1 MKLLDYALL
10 CALSGMSASVHAQ
23 SALPLTGNA
32 SPADAQQATAPQP
45 TQDKPA
51 DKAALQCNDDSCSSK
66 DGLVFRL
73 RTRSYD
79 QPVTQG
85 TDKKSTSK
93 ALQPDRRVTI
103 QVDEPAKPVAL
114 PGKATAVGKWSVQL
128 PNGGVIWATEDP
140 SLGQPQMAVS
150 GNNLVA
156 YDGSKVTKPVKF
168 YGSTNY
174 SAFMKRAE
182 VVVFRG
188 SDNDLVTPLAT
199 IPLKLGAIM
208 EGEWDGSINASTGA
222 PLRVGD
228 ELIYVVRAW
237 SDDKTYDE
245 TYPSRMQLVRPD
257 ELEVQQQRTTAQAV
271 QNGQRPLTDA
281 AASEMLQIQQVFGQN
296 TLRLQNI
303 PVYGSR
309 VRIQGRNVPDQQV
322 VTINGQ
328 SMPVDLERKFVSE
341 YLLPI
346 GHYAFDVQVGKGGDA
361 SGARKKLDIDVTGRY
376 FFGVGIA
383 DFTLSGNSVS
393 GSVEPLANQPQYTKD
408 SLLEGRLAFYLKGKA
423 KGKYLWT
430 AQADTREKQ
439 VSQLF
444 TGFWKADATDVF
456 RQLDPDAYYPVYGD
470 DSTTYRDVD
479 TMGRLYLRVDWDKN
493 QALWGNYNTGL
504 TGTEYAQY
512 NRDLYGAA
520 LAWRSQNT
528 TKYAEPSSV
537 LRAFGSQAQSAPG
550 HSEFLGTGGSL
561 YYLKH
566 TGILPGSEQ
575 VVLEIRDPT
584 TGSVINRVTMVSG
597 VDYEIDAYQGRILLT
612 RPLSQVASE
621 NVHTLT
627 RDTPLT
633 GYTQLLMVDYE
644 YVPTGF
650 KADDVAAGLRV
661 KHWFGDHVGV
671 GATYVDENRAGDDY
685 RMAGADI
692 TLQAGRGT
700 YLKIEQ
706 THTQATSAPIFYS
719 TNGGLSFTQT
729 NAAQPA
735 NGSGTARAVEARI
748 NTKELGWTQR
758 EWTAGAWWR
767 DVDAGYSIS
776 RYSIGQPVHEVGAE
790 VLGDVSDVLRMYAR
804 VSRAERGND
813 LLEQEQLTADWRLNE
828 RSLLSAELRRVDQ
841 RTNGVESVGTLL
853 AARYSKHIGTS
864 LDIYGIGQVTL
875 DDDGGK
881 YAKNNAF
888 TAGAKYIFGNLSNI
902 GGEATVGD
910 RGNAVSVNGE
920 YRVSQNHT
928 LYANYTYST
937 DTTQYDPLFNPSVTP
952 GWTVG
957 QRWQLNSKVNVFN
970 ESQFLKAPNQS
981 GLAHTFGMNFYPS
994 QGWNTGFTLQQGS
1007 LEQADGKTD
1016 RQAISITGGYTSPI
1030 AQWQSKLEWRKDTGA
1045 ERRRQW
1051 VTTNW
1056 FNYKWNE
1063 SLRFA
1068 GRLNISDTQ
1077 DQTQSIAG
1085 ARFVEGNVGFAWRP
1099 WNSTKYALLG
1109 KYTYLYDV
1117 SALPQVGNDT
1127 AYYDQQSRVFSIEGI
1142 YHPLPRWEFSGK
1154 LARRDGEVRFGRFTG
1169 AWESSSA
1176 TFGAVQVRYG
1186 LIHTDWNALAEYRW
1200 LGVDKGGIRKGVLLG
1215 IDRNITKGLRVGVGY
1230 NFTDFSDNLTDFS
1243 YRHRG
1248 WFLNVVGSY

>member
-1 MKLLDYALL
+1 MKLKMKLLDCTLISLL
-10 CALSGMSASVHAQ
+10 AGMSS
-23 SALPLTGNA
+23 L
-32 SPADAQQATAPQP
+32 ATA
-45 TQDKPA
+45 QDA
-51 DKAALQCNDDSCSSK
+51 GNDGVTFK
-66 DGLVFRL
+66 L

-79 QPVTQG
+79 QPVT
-85 TDKKSTSK
+85 TDTSDKSSSQ

-103 QVDEPAKPVAL
+103 SGEQ
-114 PGKATAVGKWSVQL
+114 PGKATAVGKWTVQL
-128 PNGGVIWATEDP
+128 ANGGVIWATEDP
-140 SLGQPQMAVS
+140 SLSQPQMAVS
-150 GNNLVA
+150 ANNLVA
-156 YDGSKVTKPVKF
+156 YDGSKITKPVKF

-174 SAFMKRAE
+174 SAFMKHAE
-182 VVVFRG
+182 IVVFRA
-188 SDNDLVTPLAT
+188 SDSDLVTPLAT

-208 EGEWDGSINASTGA
+208 EGEWDGSINAATGA

-228 ELIYVVRAW
+228 ELTYVVRAW

-245 TYPSRMQLVRPD
+245 TYPARMQLVRPE
-257 ELEVQQQRTTAQAV
+257 ELEIQQQRTTAQAV
-271 QNGQRPLTDA
+271 QGGQRPLTDA

-309 VRIQGRNVPDQQV
+309 VRIQGRNVPDQQM

-346 GHYAFDVQVGKGGDA
+346 GRYSFDVQVGKDGDA
-361 SGARKKLDIDVTGRY
+361 EAAHRKLDVDVTGKY

-393 GSVEPLANQPQYTKD
+393 GSVEPLANQPQFTKD

-430 AQADTREKQ
+430 AQADTQEKQ

-444 TGFWKADATDVF
+444 TGFWKADATDIF
-456 RQLDPDAYYPVYGD
+456 RQLDPDAYYPTYGD

-512 NRDLYGAA
+512 NRSLYGAA
-520 LAWRSQNT
+520 VAWRSQAT
-528 TKYAEPSSV
+528 TKYAEPGTLV
-537 LRAFGSQAQSAPG
+537 RAFGSQAQSAPG

-561 YYLKH
+561 YYLKN

-584 TGSVINRVTMVSG
+584 TGSVINRVTLVSG

-612 RPLSQVASE
+612 RPLAQVASE

-633 GYTQLLMVDYE
+633 GYTQMLLVDYE

-650 KADDVAAGLRV
+650 KADDVTGGLRV

-700 YLKIEQ
+700 YLKVEQ

-719 TNGGLSFTQT
+719 SNGGLSFTQT
-729 NAAQPA
+729 NAAQLA
-735 NGSGTARAVEARI
+735 NASGTARAVEARV

-758 EWTAGAWWR
+758 EWQAGAWWR

-776 RYSIGQPVHEVGAE
+776 RYDIGQPVHEVGAE

-804 VSRAERGND
+804 VSRAERGSD
-813 LLEQEQLTADWRLNE
+813 LLEQEQVTADWRLDE
-828 RSLLSAELRRVDQ
+828 RTLLSGELRRVDQ
-841 RTNGVESVGTLL
+841 RNVGVESVGTLL
-853 AARYSKHIGTS
+853 AAKYSKHIGTS
-864 LDIYGIGQVTL
+864 LDVYGIGQVTL

-1016 RQAISITGGYTSPI
+1016 RQAVSITGGYTNPV
-1030 AQWQSKLEWRKDTGA
+1030 AQWQSKLEWRKDSGA

-1056 FNYKWNE
+1056 FNYKWSE

-1068 GRLNISDTQ
+1068 GRLNMSDTH
-1077 DQTQSIAG
+1077 DLTQSIAG

-1117 SALPQVGNDT
+1117 SALPQVGDDT
-1127 AYYDQQSRVFSIEGI
+1127 AYYDQQSRVFSIEGV

-1169 AWESSSA
+1169 AWESSAA

-1200 LGVDKGGIRKGVLLG
+1200 LGVDKGGVRKGVLLG
-1215 IDRNITKGLRVGVGY
+1215 VDRNITKGLRVGVGY

-1243 YRHRG
+1243 YRHHG